1 LSFTQ
6 KQKVGTVR
14 KILLSDRTESG
25 GLLRC
30 SLARIQMKPVC
41 FFFISLV
48 IAVQCS
54 ALAISAQQTATID
67 ISGDVQNPM
76 TVTAADLLALPRI
89 TVTVAM
95 TTYGGVLLEDVLK
108 RAGVPTGSSLRGKAL
123 TTYVLVEAQDGYQVV
138 FSLGEL
144 DPSVTDNQVVLAD
157 SSGGKPLADTEGPF
171 RLVIP
176 KDKLGA
182 RSVRMLRRLK
192 VVQVTK

>member
-1 LSFTQ
+1 M
-6 KQKVGTVR
+6 R
-14 KILLSDRTESG
+14 RINDRMELG
-25 GLLRC
+25 GLFRS
-30 SLARIQMKPVC
+30 SLVRRRMKPVC

-54 ALAISAQQTATID
+54 ALAAFAQQTATID
-67 ISGDVQNPM
+67 IGGDVQNPM
-76 TVTAADLLALPRI
+76 TVTAADLSAMPRI
-89 TVTVAM
+89 TVTLPA

-123 TTYVLVEAQDGYQVV
+123 TTYVLAEAQDGYQVV

-157 SSGGKPLADTEGPF
+157 SGGGKPLADTEGPF

-182 RSVRMLRRLK
+182 RSVRMLRRLRI
-192 VVQVTK
+192 VQVTK